1 MKKDVKDIIQKEETH
16 LNNLLEQEDLSAFK
30 GMVDELRDT
39 WTKKQMFR
47 TETEARFS
55 VLQDNR
61 YPTKA
66 AKYWQCVREQSSYL
80 DNLMSLSFDYRSN
93 EAKIKWLEGKV
104 EKEKDEYK
112 TTKYQIDL
120 DECRFAKASMEK
132 TARHR
137 MREIKMWSK
146 LKKEFND
153 GSFNE
158 KDEYKATKYQIDIDE
173 CRFAKASMEK
183 VAKHRMREIK
193 MWSGLKK
200 EFNDGSFNDKDVNQH
215 QLESYGMQYAEKARQ
230 LTENSS
236 DTDKFNVLGQLQ
248 SLQRIRKSGELEN
261 SYKEK
266 EQLEQHGKPKV

>member
-1 MKKDVKDIIQKEETH
+1 MTDKKDVKDIIQKEETH
-16 LNNLLEQEDLSAFK
+16 LNNLLEPQDLTDFK

-80 DNLMSLSFDYRSN
+80 DNLMTLSFDYRRN

-104 EKEKDEYK
+104 EKEE
-112 TTKYQIDL
+112 
-120 DECRFAKASMEK
+120 
-132 TARHR
+132 
-137 MREIKMWSK
+137 
-146 LKKEFND
+146 
-153 GSFNE
+153 
-158 KDEYKATKYQIDIDE
+158 DEYKATKYKIDLDE
-173 CRFAKASMEK
+173 ARFGKASMEK

-193 MWSGLKK
+193 MWSKLKG

-215 QLESYGMQYAEKARQ
+215 QLESYGLQYHEKAKT
-230 LTENSS
+230 LNENSNES
-236 DTDKFNVLGQLQ
+236 EIFNVMGQLQ
-248 SLQRIRKSGELEN
+248 SLQRIKKSGELEQ
-261 SYKEK
+261 SYEKK
-266 EQLEQHGKPKV
+266 EQITQHGKPKV

>member
-1 MKKDVKDIIQKEETH
+1 MKKDVKEVIQGEEPH
-16 LNNLLEQEDLSAFK
+16 LNNLLTQEDLSSFK

-80 DNLMSLSFDYRSN
+80 DNLMTLSFDYRRN
-93 EAKIKWLEGKV
+93 EAKIKWLEGKID
-104 EKEKDEYK
+104 KEEDEYK
-112 TTKYQIDL
+112 
-120 DECRFAKASMEK
+120 S
-132 TARHR
+132 
-137 MREIKMWSK
+137 
-146 LKKEFND
+146 
-153 GSFNE
+153 
-158 KDEYKATKYQIDIDE
+158 TKYQIDIDE

-266 EQLEQHGKPKV
+266 EQIEQHGKPKS

>member
-1 MKKDVKDIIQKEETH
+1 MKKDVKDIIQKEEIH

-66 AKYWQCVREQSSYL
+66 AKYWQCVREQSTYL
-80 DNLMSLSFDYRSN
+80 DNLMALSFDYRRN
-93 EAKIKWLEGKV
+93 DAKIKWLEKKID
-104 EKEKDEYK
+104 KEEDEYK
-112 TTKYQIDL
+112 ATKYQIDL
-120 DECRFAKASMEK
+120 DECKFGKASMEK

-153 GSFNE
+153 GSFN
-158 KDEYKATKYQIDIDE
+158 
-173 CRFAKASMEK
+173 
-183 VAKHRMREIK
+183 
-193 MWSGLKK
+193 
-200 EFNDGSFNDKDVNQH
+200 DKDVNQH
-215 QLESYGMQYAEKARQ
+215 QLESYGLQYAEKAKTLNQ
-230 LTENSS
+230 NSNES
-236 DTDKFNVLGQLQ
+236 EVFNVMGQLQ
-248 SLQRIRKSGELEN
+248 SLQRIKKSGELES
-261 SYKEK
+261 SYQEK
-266 EQLEQHGKPKV
+266 EQITQHEKPKI

>member
-1 MKKDVKDIIQKEETH
+1 MTDKKDVKDIIKKEEIH
-16 LNNLLEQEDLSAFK
+16 LNNLLEQGDLSAFK

-66 AKYWQCVREQSSYL
+66 SKYWQCVREQSSYL
-80 DNLMSLSFDYRSN
+80 DNLMTLSFDYRRN

-104 EKEKDEYK
+104 EKEEDEYK
-112 TTKYQIDL
+112 KTKYKIDL
-120 DECRFAKASMEK
+120 DEAIF
-132 TARHR
+132 
-137 MREIKMWSK
+137 
-146 LKKEFND
+146 
-153 GSFNE
+153 G
-158 KDEYKATKYQIDIDE
+158 
-173 CRFAKASMEK
+173 KASMEK

-215 QLESYGMQYAEKARQ
+215 QLDSYHKMYAGKAKGI
-230 LTENSS
+230 TNNTSEAEV
-236 DTDKFNVLGQLQ
+236 FNIVGQLR
-248 SLQRIRKSGELEN
+248 SLERIKQTGELEN
-261 SYKEK
+261 KTEKKE
-266 EQLEQHGKPKV
+266 ELPQYGKPKD

>member
-1 MKKDVKDIIQKEETH
+1 MTDKKDVKDIIQKEETH
-16 LNNLLEQEDLSAFK
+16 LNNLLEQQDLTDFK

-66 AKYWQCVREQSSYL
+66 SKYWQCVREQSSYL
-80 DNLMSLSFDYRSN
+80 DNLMTLSFDYRRN

-104 EKEKDEYK
+104 EKEEDEYK
-112 TTKYQIDL
+112 RTKYKIDL
-120 DECRFAKASMEK
+120 DEAIF
-132 TARHR
+132 
-137 MREIKMWSK
+137 
-146 LKKEFND
+146 
-153 GSFNE
+153 G
-158 KDEYKATKYQIDIDE
+158 
-173 CRFAKASMEK
+173 KASMEK

-215 QLESYGMQYAEKARQ
+215 QLESYGLQYHEKAKT
-230 LTENSS
+230 LNANSS
-236 DTDKFNVLGQLQ
+236 ESEIFNVMGQLQ
-248 SLQRIRKSGELEN
+248 SLQRIKKSGELES
-261 SYKEK
+261 SYTEK
-266 EQLEQHGKPKV
+266 EQIEQHGKPKV

>member
-1 MKKDVKDIIQKEETH
+1 MKKDVKEVIQGEEQH
-16 LNNLLEQEDLSAFK
+16 LNNILTQEDLSSFK

-66 AKYWQCVREQSSYL
+66 SKYWQCVREQSSYL
-80 DNLMSLSFDYRSN
+80 DNLMTLSFDYRRN

-112 TTKYQIDL
+112 QTKYQIDL
-120 DECRFAKASMEK
+120 
-132 TARHR
+132 
-137 MREIKMWSK
+137 
-146 LKKEFND
+146 
-153 GSFNE
+153 
-158 KDEYKATKYQIDIDE
+158 DE

-193 MWSGLKK
+193 MWSKLKS

-215 QLESYGMQYAEKARQ
+215 QLESYGLQYHEKAKT
-230 LTENSS
+230 LNANSS
-236 DTDKFNVLGQLQ
+236 ESEIFNVMGQLE
-248 SLQRIRKSGELEN
+248 SLRRIKKSGELES
-261 SYKEK
+261 SYKEQEK
-266 EQLEQHGKPKV
+266 ITQHGKPKV

>member
-1 MKKDVKDIIQKEETH
+1 MKKDVKDLIQQEETH
-16 LNNLLEQEDLSAFK
+16 LNNLLEVNDLNDFK

-80 DNLMSLSFDYRSN
+80 DNLMTLSFDYRRN
-93 EAKIKWLEGKV
+93 EAKIKWLQGKI
-104 EKEKDEYK
+104 EKEQDEYK
-112 TTKYQIDL
+112 LTKYEIDL

-132 TARHR
+132 TAKHR

-146 LKKEFND
+146 LK
-153 GSFNE
+153 
-158 KDEYKATKYQIDIDE
+158 A
-173 CRFAKASMEK
+173 
-183 VAKHRMREIK
+183 
-193 MWSGLKK
+193 

-215 QLESYGMQYAEKARQ
+215 QLESYGMQYAAKAQQ

-248 SLQRIRKSGELEN
+248 SLQRIKKSGELES

-266 EQLEQHGKPKV
+266 EQITQHGKPKN

>member
-1 MKKDVKDIIQKEETH
+1 MKKDVKDLIQQEEAH
-16 LNNLLEQEDLSAFK
+16 LNNLLEVNDLNDFK

-66 AKYWQCVREQSSYL
+66 AKYWQCVREQASYL
-80 DNLMSLSFDYRSN
+80 DNLMTLSFDYRRN

-104 EKEKDEYK
+104 QKEQDEYK
-112 TTKYQIDL
+112 LSKYEIDL
-120 DECRFAKASMEK
+120 DECRYVKASMEK
-132 TARHR
+132 TAKHR

-146 LKKEFND
+146 LK
-153 GSFNE
+153 
-158 KDEYKATKYQIDIDE
+158 A
-173 CRFAKASMEK
+173 
-183 VAKHRMREIK
+183 
-193 MWSGLKK
+193 

-215 QLESYGMQYAEKARQ
+215 QLESYGLQYAAKAQQ

-248 SLQRIRKSGELEN
+248 SLQRIKKSGELES

-266 EQLEQHGKPKV
+266 EQITHNGKSKP

>member
-1 MKKDVKDIIQKEETH
+1 MKKDLKDLIQQEEAH
-16 LNNLLEQEDLSAFK
+16 LNNLLEVNDLNDFK

-80 DNLMSLSFDYRSN
+80 DNLMTLSFDYRRN
-93 EAKIKWLEGKV
+93 EAKIKWLQGKV
-104 EKEKDEYK
+104 EKEQDEYK
-112 TTKYQIDL
+112 LTKYEIDL

-132 TARHR
+132 TAKHR

-146 LKKEFND
+146 LK
-153 GSFNE
+153 
-158 KDEYKATKYQIDIDE
+158 
-173 CRFAKASMEK
+173 
-183 VAKHRMREIK
+183 
-193 MWSGLKK
+193 L

-215 QLESYGMQYAEKARQ
+215 QLESYGMQYAAKAKQ
-230 LTENSS
+230 LNENSS

-248 SLQRIRKSGELEN
+248 SLQRIKKSGELES

-266 EQLEQHGKPKV
+266 EQITHNGKPKY

>member
-1 MKKDVKDIIQKEETH
+1 MTEKKDVKDIIQKEETH
-16 LNNLLEQEDLSAFK
+16 LNNLLEQQDLTDFK

-80 DNLMSLSFDYRSN
+80 DNLMTLSFDYRRN

-104 EKEKDEYK
+104 EKEE
-112 TTKYQIDL
+112 
-120 DECRFAKASMEK
+120 
-132 TARHR
+132 
-137 MREIKMWSK
+137 
-146 LKKEFND
+146 
-153 GSFNE
+153 
-158 KDEYKATKYQIDIDE
+158 DEYKATKYQIDLDE
-173 CRFAKASMEK
+173 CKFAKASMEK

-193 MWSGLKK
+193 MWSKLKK
-200 EFNDGSFNDKDVNQH
+200 EFNDGTFNDKDVNQH

-248 SLQRIRKSGELEN
+248 SLQRIKKSGELES
-261 SYKEK
+261 SYKER
-266 EQLEQHGKPKV
+266 EQLEQHGKPKS